1 MPDDA
6 PDARCWY
13 CGRAHREADDPR
25 EHVIADALG
34 GTLTVPCAARVYN
47 ERAGREIDFPLQNDW
62 FIATRMHLLG
72 LNGRKPVVMASVRGG
87 MTEKVGIDPAFVS
100 DKVQVRANDYVA
112 GADPANPAISP
123 LFADL
128 RGLPPMLIQAGSN
141 EILLDDSTRLAARAA
156 AQDVAVIL
164 DVTPG
169 VPHVFQSFAAV
180 LEEGDIALDRVT
192 EFLSA
197 NTGAAARP

>member
-1 MPDDA
+1 
-6 PDARCWY
+6 
-13 CGRAHREADDPR
+13 
-25 EHVIADALG
+25 
-34 GTLTVPCAARVYN
+34 
-47 ERAGREIDFPLQNDW
+47 
-62 FIATRMHLLG
+62 
-72 LNGRKPVVMASVRGG
+72 
-87 MTEKVGIDPAFVS
+87 MTEKVGIDPAFVP

-112 GADPANPAISP
+112 GADPADPADPAISP

-180 LEEGDIALDRVT
+180 LEEGDLALDRVT
-192 EFLSA
+192 EFLWA
-197 NTGAAARP
+197 RTGAAARP